1 MAETTF
7 FLFPELTPELR
18 HQILHETL
26 PKHTGPSLFFF
37 KEGCWRLEPESLV
50 PETGDV
56 EMCFH
61 HDLLDDDVQ
70 FDVPLFYVSREA
82 RITALYW
89 FHEHGIKIKP
99 RDNGQHIFAR
109 SFNPQLDALYVTPDR
124 WNAFY
129 QGGSNDMEGEPFVVK
144 SEPERLAV
152 SLDFFLRPIVIDTLP
167 EAMRW
172 YNKATELLL
181 VIGKEP
187 DQRRGLGQWELH
199 ISQDGVSIW
208 NRHSGD
214 FEFRGTGENNIEN
227 KASYDNVRD
236 ALSNEAL
243 LKRFVEIDIQTLEVR
258 LALTIR
264 R

>member
-1 MAETTF
+1 
-7 FLFPELTPELR
+7 
-18 HQILHETL
+18 
-26 PKHTGPSLFFF
+26 
-37 KEGCWRLEPESLV
+37 
-50 PETGDV
+50 
-56 EMCFH
+56 
-61 HDLLDDDVQ
+61 
-70 FDVPLFYVSREA
+70 
-82 RITALYW
+82 
-89 FHEHGIKIKP
+89 
-99 RDNGQHIFAR
+99 
-109 SFNPQLDALYVTPDR
+109 
-124 WNAFY
+124 
-129 QGGSNDMEGEPFVVK
+129 MEGEPFVVK